1 MLLKDILARGVD
13 VNCRIRCLGC
23 GSEVGC
29 QCLDEDFVS
38 SGKKDDDVD
47 SGATTAG
54 SLERER
60 TFISNRLNM
69 AEYR

>member
-1 MLLKDILARGVD
+1 MLLKDISTRGVD
-13 VNCRIRCLGC
+13 VNCRIRCLGR
-23 GSEVGC
+23 GFDVGC
-29 QCLDEDFVS
+29 RCLDEDFVS
-38 SGKKDDDVD
+38 SGKKDDDVE

-60 TFISNRLNM
+60 TLISNRLNM